1 MLVVLNGE
9 RVEIAAR
16 NLTALLSEKDYEH
29 TNLAIA
35 VNQRVVPRVA
45 WSDTTL
51 NSGDQIEIIT
61 PRQGG

>member
-35 VNQRVVPRVA
+35 VNQRVVPRTA
-45 WSDTTL
+45 WPDTTL

>member
-35 VNQRVVPRVA
+35 VNQRVVPRAA
-45 WSDTTL
+45 WSDTAL

>member
-1 MLVVLNGE
+1 MVVVLNGE

-35 VNQRVVPRVA
+35 VNQRVVPRAA
-45 WSDTTL
+45 WPDTTL

>member
-9 RVEIAAR
+9 RVEVAAR
-16 NLTALLSEKDYEH
+16 NLIALLNEKDYEH

-35 VNQRVVPRVA
+35 VNQRVVPRAA
-45 WSDTTL
+45 WPDTTL

>member
-29 TNLAIA
+29 ANLAIA
-35 VNQRVVPRVA
+35 VNQRVVPRTA

>member
-35 VNQRVVPRVA
+35 VNQRLVPRVA

>member
-1 MLVVLNGE
+1 MLVMLNGE

-29 TNLAIA
+29 ANLAIA
-35 VNQRVVPRVA
+35 VNQRVVPRTA

>member
-1 MLVVLNGE
+1 MVVVLNGE

-35 VNQRVVPRVA
+35 VNQRLVPRVA